1 MAKDTTQPN
10 PVKPVERNGWI
21 NQTLDRIEAKLDSL
35 PADIRAEAEEYIAKR
50 KADPACRVSVAQSG
64 RIRTIEAMLK

>member
-1 MAKDTTQPN
+1 MAKDESKTPM
-10 PVKPVERNGWI
+10 VKQVERNGWI

-64 RIRTIEAMLK
+64 RIRAIEAMLK